1 VHAHALAKHIKIIP
15 GDYTQ
20 EAGISAAPEI
30 LNSTMTAV
38 FIGNDERAVGLA
50 GAALRAGVAI
60 PEQLSIV
67 GYDDSP
73 AARTFACVSPPSNK
87 MPRTYPALPS
97 TQSYNALDEGRTDSG
112 QVVITPRLVIR
123 GTTAAPTARQA

>member
-1 VHAHALAKHIKIIP
+1 MALGHREIVQLDGGHNQGRTGAEPATEQPCTPMPWAKHIKIMP
-15 GDYTQ
+15 GEYTE
-20 EAGISAAPEI
+20 EAGITAAPEI

-38 FIGNDERAVGLA
+38 FIGNDESAVGLA

-97 TQSYNALDEGRTDSG
+97 TQS
-112 QVVITPRLVIR
+112 
-123 GTTAAPTARQA
+123 